1 MTSKDKD
8 LSSFKL
14 SEDDRDKKSNGSKGT
29 KKGST
34 GSKKSSAKSKLT
46 NQVESDE
53 ISMSQ
58 LDLLANKKKLAKK
71 GEISVSQLLSH
82 SKKDEASASNSPK
95 ESKKQ
100 QRVSLSNASISS
112 ISDTRSEEREK
123 RKAKTIFKENKNENV
138 RKEKSE
144 LLYKFSKMNVKGK
157 WSSLNLD
164 MNCSLDEIKNEYT
177 RVKNE
182 IQSERSVSFLKR
194 MLLLGVQGIEMV
206 NNKFDPLG
214 VDLDGWSEAMGYSL
228 ENQDYDEVMA
238 ELYEKYKGAGQ
249 MSPEMRLIF
258 MIISSATMFTIT
270 KKISKLDS
278 SNTFTNIISSF
289 MGQQQPPMQ
298 QQMYQQ
304 QQNYQQQAMQQNYG
318 QEYEFSIPNPN
329 DLRNAHATRPQ
340 HYGNIELTETTE
352 DPTPSKMQGPN
363 TNLNLGNDNVDINN
377 ILKQMNARKLEK
389 EKKEERSVV
398 ESSEDVFKSIP
409 LNTGKRGRGRPRK
422 QAVGKTP

>member
-1 MTSKDKD
+1 MTSDNKE

-14 SEDDRDKKSNGSKGT
+14 TVDEKTNASKRTSGSRKSTKSKKVESED
-29 KKGST
+29 
-34 GSKKSSAKSKLT
+34 
-46 NQVESDE
+46 
-53 ISMSQ
+53 ISLSQ

-71 GEISVSQLLSH
+71 GEISVSQILSV
-82 SKKDEASASNSPK
+82 SQQKGAKKEQPVKPK
-95 ESKKQ
+95 DKTTSDH
-100 QRVSLSNASISS
+100 RVPSSSLSSISS
-112 ISDTRSEEREK
+112 KSEEREK
-123 RKAKTIFKENKNENV
+123 RKAKKILKENKNESI
-138 RKEKSE
+138 RKEKSD
-144 LLYKFSKMNVKGK
+144 LLYRFSKMNAKGK

-182 IQSERSVSFLKR
+182 IQSERTVAFLKR
-194 MLLLGVQGIEMV
+194 MMLLGVQGIEMV
-206 NNKFDPLG
+206 NNRFDPLG

-278 SNTFTNIISSF
+278 SNTFTNIIGSF
-289 MGQQQPPMQ
+289 MGQQKYPPKYQP
-298 QQMYQQ
+298 
-304 QQNYQQQAMQQNYG
+304 
-318 QEYEFSIPNPN
+318 ETDFSIPNPN
-329 DLRNAHATRPQ
+329 DLKGMAQQYAANNRVE
-340 HYGNIELTETTE
+340 ITETTE
-352 DPTPSKMQGPN
+352 DAMPSKMQGPN
-363 TNLNLGNDNVDINN
+363 NMNFGNLQADNTEINN

-389 EKKEERSVV
+389 SREDKSVV

-409 LNTGKRGRGRPRK
+409 LNTPKRRGRPKK
-422 QAVGKTP
+422 QVIGKAQ